1 MIMTALIPIQYRIL
15 AVIVL
20 AGACMAFGWVRG
32 ASHVQ
37 VEWDTAN
44 TVRVEAERRALLAR
58 EHDNAELRAT
68 QAAINNAITLGKD
81 NEITRL
87 TARVEHLGWLRVGT
101 AICGGS
107 AASTEAAST
116 ASGDSADSPGRLV
129 RDDVDRDFKA
139 LIVAV
144 ETDLATGR
152 ACQSF
157 VKENGLQPPT
167 KEILSILRARNAA
180 IPAPDG
186 AQGQSEP

>member
-1 MIMTALIPIQYRIL
+1 MIPIQYRIL
-15 AVIVL
+15 ATIIL
-20 AGACMAFGWVRG
+20 AGACAAFGWVRG

-37 VEWDTAN
+37 AEWETTN

-58 EHDNAELRAT
+58 EQDNAERRAT

-87 TARVEHLGWLRVGT
+87 IARVERLGRLRVGP

-107 AASTEAAST
+107 AASTEATSA
-116 ASGDSADSPGRLV
+116 GGGNSADSSTRLV
-129 RDDVDRDFKA
+129 REDVDRDFKA

-152 ACQSF
+152 ACQAF
-157 VKENGLQPPT
+157 IKDNGLVP
-167 KEILSILRARNAA
+167 
-180 IPAPDG
+180 
-186 AQGQSEP
+186 